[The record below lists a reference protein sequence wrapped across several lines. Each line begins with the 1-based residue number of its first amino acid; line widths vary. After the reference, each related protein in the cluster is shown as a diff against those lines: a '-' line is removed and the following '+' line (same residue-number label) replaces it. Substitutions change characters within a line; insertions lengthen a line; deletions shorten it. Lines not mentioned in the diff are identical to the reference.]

1 MRVAA
6 QDKIVALTDSSTEMG
21 AECRVARSAA
31 NRAELERSR
40 VEREKDIAVGRA
52 EWLDQELARK
62 SEILQSERRAAA
74 TQANHRAPCFLRHN
88 AWPAVRIIFCSPI
101 YN

>member
-1 MRVAA
+1 MRLAA

-31 NRAELERSR
+31 NRAELEKSR
-40 VEREKDIAVGRA
+40 VEREKDIALGRA

-62 SEILQSERRAAA
+62 SEILTSERRAAA
-74 TQANHRAPCFLRHN
+74 TQANPRAPSFLHLRAPNSWLAAHL
-88 AWPAVRIIFCSPI
+88 
-101 YN
+101 